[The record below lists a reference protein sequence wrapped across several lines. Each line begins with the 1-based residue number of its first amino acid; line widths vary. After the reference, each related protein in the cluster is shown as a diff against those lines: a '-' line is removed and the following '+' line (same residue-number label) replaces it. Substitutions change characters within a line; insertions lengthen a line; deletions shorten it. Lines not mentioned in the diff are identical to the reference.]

1 MYNLALFSIEEME
14 MHLQELD
21 PLLSNSRMEVELIV
35 REVLKRRSMKGDR
48 IIGPSA
54 IFDPDSTRYSDF
66 TGLAGQAR
74 FVRDICTALP

>member
-1 MYNLALFSIEEME
+1 M
-14 MHLQELD
+14 
-21 PLLSNSRMEVELIV
+21 LSNSRMEVELIV

-66 TGLAGQAR
+66 TGAASR
-74 FVRDICTALP
+74 VRRGLFGIYALPCLRVV